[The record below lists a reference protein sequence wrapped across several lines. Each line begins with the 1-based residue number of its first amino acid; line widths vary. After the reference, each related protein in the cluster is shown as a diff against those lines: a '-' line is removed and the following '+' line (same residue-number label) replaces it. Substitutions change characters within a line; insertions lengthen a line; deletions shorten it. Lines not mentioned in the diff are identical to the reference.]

1 MMTVGKR
8 GRCANFDVRVLSGF
22 HDVWNAFQA
31 FCLILFNGHLE
42 GTFWSQEDDMQ
53 TFLELL
59 SEVASMGSSQS
70 SDAESE
76 PKVDSTS
83 VCWTVRYGGA
93 ERC

>member
-1 MMTVGKR
+1 M
-8 GRCANFDVRVLSGF
+8 VLFGF
-22 HDVWNAFQA
+22 QAVWAAFQA
-31 FCLILFNGHLE
+31 FGLRATSRG
-42 GTFWSQEDDMQ
+42 GFWSQEEDMQ

-83 VCWTVRYGGA
+83 V
-93 ERC
+93 

>member
-1 MMTVGKR
+1 
-8 GRCANFDVRVLSGF
+8 
-22 HDVWNAFQA
+22 
-31 FCLILFNGHLE
+31 
-42 GTFWSQEDDMQ
+42 MQ

-83 VCWTVRYGGA
+83 VCRTVKYGGA

>member
-1 MMTVGKR
+1 MLPV
-8 GRCANFDVRVLSGF
+8 CLSGLLL
-22 HDVWNAFQA
+22 NS
-31 FCLILFNGHLE
+31 HLE

-83 VCWTVRYGGA
+83 IWWTVRDGGA
-93 ERC
+93 ERS

>member
-1 MMTVGKR
+1 MEMVTVGKR
-8 GRCANFDVRVLSGF
+8 GRCWNFDLRVLSGF
-22 HDVWNAFQA
+22 MTFGMPSRPLVFH
-31 FCLILFNGHLE
+31 GHLE

-83 VCWTVRYGGA
+83 VCRTVKYGGA